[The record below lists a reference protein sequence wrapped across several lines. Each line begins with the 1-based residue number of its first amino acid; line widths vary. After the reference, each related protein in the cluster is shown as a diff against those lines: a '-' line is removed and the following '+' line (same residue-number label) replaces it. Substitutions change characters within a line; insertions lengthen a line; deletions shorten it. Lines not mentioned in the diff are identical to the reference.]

1 MSDEKKNIKDLVWIN
16 TPFSFTK
23 LDKQYSLLQQNILL
37 VASSHLQKYVD
48 EYFTEKRQLGDS
60 RSDYLFEKGI
70 QHVVMDVPPISID
83 IQEFQVSQEFHNYKQ
98 LREVLK
104 NDILNMSVRVKSDD
118 GTEKIQHVFSNIE
131 IPTTKNGYTKTD
143 GEKVERIKGVVKL
156 EIDPKLTMNLFD
168 MGQGYIH
175 HLSMIAKYSRRLNTP
190 RIYIYLLRQMGLTKS
205 LTVKVEFLA
214 LKKYLGLVELDENGK
229 IALDEKGEPIM
240 NKYPKFSQF
249 KKQVLDVAR
258 EDLNRMAERNET
270 DIVFEDFKKEDFLY
284 VNKRRKGDPDYIIF
298 HIARTAV
305 GKNHIGDKNADIA
318 KRLDDKIN
326 RAAKAA
332 PIGEGD
338 IFAHVYQTEENNI
351 QVEMGEGQELW
362 NKFKKKIKG
371 KKQLEV
377 LERCKLL
384 GMKNERFLINCNDED
399 FELITSTK
407 LGIMQKAQE
416 FFNCV
421 GSFAPVFYR
430 G

>member
-1 MSDEKKNIKDLVWIN
+1 
-16 TPFSFTK
+16 
-23 LDKQYSLLQQNILL
+23 
-37 VASSHLQKYVD
+37 
-48 EYFTEKRQLGDS
+48 
-60 RSDYLFEKGI
+60 
-70 QHVVMDVPPISID
+70 
-83 IQEFQVSQEFHNYKQ
+83 
-98 LREVLK
+98 
-104 NDILNMSVRVKSDD
+104 MSVRVKSED

-131 IPTTKNGYTKTD
+131 IPTTKNGYTKID

-175 HLSMIAKYSRRLNTP
+175 HLSLIAKYSRRLNTP
-190 RIYIYLLRQMGLTKS
+190 RIYIYLLRQMGLQKS
-205 LTVKVEFLA
+205 LTVKVNFLA
-214 LKKYLGLVELDENGK
+214 LKKYLGLVELDENDK

-270 DIVFEDFKKEDFLY
+270 DIVFDDFQKEDFIY
-284 VNKRRKGDPDYIIF
+284 VNRRRKGDPDYIIF

-318 KRLDDKIN
+318 KRLDEKIKRTAN
-326 RAAKAA
+326 AKAT
-332 PIGEGD
+332 PVGEGD
-338 IFAHVYQTEENNI
+338 IFAHVYQAEANTV

-362 NKFKKKIKG
+362 NKFMKKIKS
-371 KKQLEV
+371 KKQIEV
-377 LERCKLL
+377 LERCKLI
-384 GMKNERFLINCNDED
+384 GMKNQRFLVKCNDED
-399 FELITSTK
+399 FALLTK

-421 GSFAPVFYR
+421 GSFAPVIYR